1 LNKYI
6 IKSFFLFAIILAI
19 LTSANLYALS
29 VEKNEK
35 SEREN
40 QIKDEITN
48 KKQLQD
54 LEAIR
59 REKIRNFIREKIL
72 RRNEKNRL
80 DSLELTS
87 AAEKNDYEFNL
98 DISNNFK
105 YKRLQE
111 RSLSCE
117 LSAASDIVS
126 YFINKKVTEIYII
139 KQVSKDYYNKP
150 FEVINNKKI
159 WGNPNAWYVWYI
171 DKLSSWQKARQYN
184 MTWYWVLEKPI
195 ANIFKDFGLE
205 TKIITNKDYNENYN
219 KYDHLTEILQSINNW
234 NMVQLWWDYC
244 TNPLYEDTANKNK
257 CINFSRDRTIEW
269 YYNEDWKLIKHEWLI
284 WEHAF
289 YLLWYKW
296 WVENPSDIIVWDT
309 QTGKHTFPIKEW
321 LRKWDLMQNRSIIIS
336 NNT

>member
-159 WGNPNAWYVWYI
+159 WGNPNA
-171 DKLSSWQKARQYN
+171 
-184 MTWYWVLEKPI
+184 
-195 ANIFKDFGLE
+195 
-205 TKIITNKDYNENYN
+205 
-219 KYDHLTEILQSINNW
+219 
-234 NMVQLWWDYC
+234 
-244 TNPLYEDTANKNK
+244 
-257 CINFSRDRTIEW
+257 
-269 YYNEDWKLIKHEWLI
+269 
-284 WEHAF
+284 
-289 YLLWYKW
+289 
-296 WVENPSDIIVWDT
+296 
-309 QTGKHTFPIKEW
+309 
-321 LRKWDLMQNRSIIIS
+321 
-336 NNT
+336 

>member
-1 LNKYI
+1 
-6 IKSFFLFAIILAI
+6 
-19 LTSANLYALS
+19 
-29 VEKNEK
+29 
-35 SEREN
+35 
-40 QIKDEITN
+40 
-48 KKQLQD
+48 
-54 LEAIR
+54 
-59 REKIRNFIREKIL
+59 
-72 RRNEKNRL
+72 
-80 DSLELTS
+80 
-87 AAEKNDYEFNL
+87 
-98 DISNNFK
+98 
-105 YKRLQE
+105 
-111 RSLSCE
+111 
-117 LSAASDIVS
+117 
-126 YFINKKVTEIYII
+126 
-139 KQVSKDYYNKP
+139 
-150 FEVINNKKI
+150 
-159 WGNPNAWYVWYI
+159 
-171 DKLSSWQKARQYN
+171 